1 MSDLRDGFRGVL
13 LQYFCEMPRAY
24 LKLVEVIGMSR
35 LRQVDNPIIKE
46 KYSIYLIDYSDDTNN
61 IEGVLSNE
69 KRFDIFKG
77 H

>member
-1 MSDLRDGFRGVL
+1 
-13 LQYFCEMPRAY
+13 MPQSN
-24 LKLVEVIGMSR
+24 LELVAVIEMSR
-35 LRQVDNPIIKE
+35 LCQVDNPIIKV
-46 KYSIYLIDYSDDTNN
+46 KYSIDLVDYSYDTNN